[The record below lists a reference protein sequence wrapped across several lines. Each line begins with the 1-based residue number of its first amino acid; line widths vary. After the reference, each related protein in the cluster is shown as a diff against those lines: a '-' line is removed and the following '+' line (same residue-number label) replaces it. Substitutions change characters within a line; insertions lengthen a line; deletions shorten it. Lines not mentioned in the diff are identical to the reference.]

1 VALRHSPPGASE
13 NCSYKVC
20 WCLGS
25 PSLIEMFSPPVGTTP
40 TGLFLR
46 SYQPSTLSFQLERG
60 CRIALFMPKTRL
72 VLTSLLFLFI
82 PGSILS
88 LERQDAGV
96 YHVRRVA
103 LSRKTD
109 GGVVVLFAPAERSDE
124 IFGFHQDT
132 NFYYLTGW
140 TEPGAALLLAPA
152 ESKPE
157 ASDNP
162 PRPYTEILFLP
173 ARNLS
178 EEKWLG
184 PKLGPGDPEVTRIT
198 GFDRVEP
205 LDKMHDELA
214 ALFPSGRG
222 VVYSDLGSYND
233 ASASTEPLHWL
244 QRGQAFP
251 GFVNFQDV
259 KNLIGQLRTVKDQ
272 GEIDL
277 IVKATRASMAGHIA
291 ALKAIHPGV
300 TEREIQA
307 LMTYEYQ
314 RRGCERSAYA
324 PIVGSG
330 FNSTVLHYSADSGI
344 MHSGD
349 VVVMDVAGEYSM
361 YASDIT
367 RTAPVNGHFTAR
379 QREIYNIVLGAQ
391 QAAMQAFEAGV
402 SHLRGNEPDSLDKVA
417 RDYIDSHG
425 KDLHG
430 DSLGKYFIHGLG
442 HYVGLDVHDE
452 GDYSRGLDKGMVFTI
467 EPGIYIPEE
476 KLGVR
481 IEDIYYV
488 DQKRNLVQIT
498 KDLPHAAEEI
508 ESTMRSR

>member
-1 VALRHSPPGASE
+1 MRL
-13 NCSYKVC
+13 KT
-20 WCLGS
+20 
-25 PSLIEMFSPPVGTTP
+25 FSSF
-40 TGLFLR
+40 FLAGVV
-46 SYQPSTLSFQLERG
+46 LSA
-60 CRIALFMPKTRL
+60 C
-72 VLTSLLFLFI
+72 SLL
-82 PGSILS
+82 G
-88 LERQDAGV
+88 LERQDASV
-96 YHVRRVA
+96 YHGRRVA
-103 LSRKTD
+103 LSQKTNA
-109 GGVVVLFAPAERSDE
+109 GVVVLFAPVERSDE
-124 IFGFHQDT
+124 IFGFHQDS

-140 TEPGAALLLAPA
+140 IEPGAALIIAPA
-152 ESKPE
+152 IDAKRN
-157 ASDNP
+157 ATDNTVA
-162 PRPYTEILFLP
+162 RPYTEMLFLP

-184 PKLGPGDPEVTRIT
+184 PKLGPGDAEVTRIT

-205 LDKMHDELA
+205 LDKMHDELT

-222 VVYSDLGSYND
+222 TVYSDLGGYD
-233 ASASTEPLHWL
+233 EDSASTGPLGWL
-244 QRGQAFP
+244 RRGQAFP
-251 GFVNFQDV
+251 GFVGFQDV
-259 KNLIGQLRTVKDQ
+259 KKLIGQLRTLKDQ
-272 GEIDL
+272 GEINL
-277 IVKATRASMAGHIA
+277 VIKATRASMAGHVA
-291 ALKAIHPGV
+291 ALKAIRPGIS
-300 TEREIQA
+300 EREIQA
-307 LMTYEYQ
+307 LMQYEYQ

-330 FNSTVLHYSADSGI
+330 FNSTVLHYSADSGA
-344 MHSGD
+344 MQAGD

-391 QAAMQAFEAGV
+391 QAAMQAFKAGV
-402 SHLRGNEPDSLDKVA
+402 SHISGNGPDSLNKVA

-425 KDLHG
+425 KDVHG

-452 GDYSRGLDKGMVFTI
+452 GDYSMPLDKGSVFTI

-488 DQKRNLVQIT
+488 DQQGNLAQIT
-498 KDLPHAAEEI
+498 KDLPHTAEEV
-508 ESTMRSR
+508 EATMRAK

>member
-1 VALRHSPPGASE
+1 MEASA
-13 NCSYKVC
+13 SATV
-20 WCLGS
+20 
-25 PSLIEMFSPPVGTTP
+25 
-40 TGLFLR
+40 
-46 SYQPSTLSFQLERG
+46 LSSSVT
-60 CRIALFMPKTRL
+60 I
-72 VLTSLLFLFI
+72 SLLMPRQLLHRRCLL
-82 PGSILS
+82 LS
-88 LERQDAGV
+88 AVLLLSTCAGFALERQEASV
-96 YHVRRVA
+96 YHARRMA
-103 LSRKTD
+103 LSQKTN
-109 GGVVVLFAPAERSDE
+109 GGVIVLFAPVERADE
-124 IFGFHQDT
+124 IFGFHQDS

-140 TEPGAALLLAPA
+140 IEPGAALIIAPA
-152 ESKPE
+152 VE
-157 ASDNP
+157 ARTDQRGSMP
-162 PRPYTEILFLP
+162 GRQYSEILFLP
-173 ARNLS
+173 ARNLL

-184 PKLGPGDPEVTRIT
+184 PKLGPGDAEVTHLT
-198 GFDRVEP
+198 GFEKVES

-214 ALFPSGRG
+214 ALASTGRSGI
-222 VVYSDLGSYND
+222 YSDLGGYNEE
-233 ASASTEPLHWL
+233 SASVEPLAWL
-244 QRGQAFP
+244 RRGQSFG
-251 GFVNFQDV
+251 GFFGFQDI
-259 KNLIGQLRTVKDQ
+259 KKSIGELRTKKDQ

-277 IVKATRASMAGHIA
+277 IVKATRASMAGHVA
-291 ALKAIHPGV
+291 ALKAIHPDV

-307 LMTYEYQ
+307 LMQYEYQ

-330 FNSTVLHYSADSGI
+330 FNSTVLHYSADSGT

-367 RTAPVNGHFTAR
+367 RTAPVNGRFSAR

-391 QAAMQAFEAGV
+391 QAAMQAFKAGT
-402 SHLRGNEPDSLDKVA
+402 SHISRGQDSLDKVA

-452 GDYSRGLDKGMVFTI
+452 GDYSTPLDKGSVFTI

-488 DQKRNLVQIT
+488 DQQGNLVQIT
-498 KDLPHAAEEI
+498 KDLPHSAEEV
-508 ESTMRSR
+508 EASMKAK